1 MLLGES
7 RTGSVVALSYCEA
20 FVLKRADFERIKE
33 EYREFRE
40 VLARTSS
47 TRSQRSAQLLLDDV
61 VL

>member
-1 MLLGES
+1 M
-7 RTGSVVALSYCEA
+7 GSVVALSYCEA